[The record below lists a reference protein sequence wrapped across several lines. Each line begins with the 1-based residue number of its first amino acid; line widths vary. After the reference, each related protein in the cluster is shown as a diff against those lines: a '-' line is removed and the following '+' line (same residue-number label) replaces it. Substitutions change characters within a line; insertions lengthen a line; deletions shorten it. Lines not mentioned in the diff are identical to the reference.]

1 MDSIWITILSSAGI
15 ASIISAIVG
24 YFFNVL
30 MQKRRYKDDYYKMVI
45 NKRMET
51 YQHIE
56 TQIQVLKL
64 SLVDE
69 DAQPFFMMFNGD
81 AKFFYEAQTNLTLAT
96 SNSLWLSQE
105 MIDNLRQLQ
114 QDFLTIGAEITD
126 DVNNNRIIGK
136 KWYKKLGEDRRKVE
150 DCLKQDLLSL
160 YDVENFLK
168 SKTIYKTIT
177 VNVPTSS
184 K

>member
-1 MDSIWITILSSAGI
+1 
-15 ASIISAIVG
+15 
-24 YFFNVL
+24 
-30 MQKRRYKDDYYKMVI
+30 
-45 NKRMET
+45 
-51 YQHIE
+51 
-56 TQIQVLKL
+56 
-64 SLVDE
+64 
-69 DAQPFFMMFNGD
+69 MMFNGD
-81 AKFFYEAQTNLTLAT
+81 DKFFYEAQINLTLAT

>member
-1 MDSIWITILSSAGI
+1 MDNIWIAILSSAGV

-24 YFFNVL
+24 YIFNIL

-81 AKFFYEAQTNLTLAT
+81 DKFFYEAQINLTLAT